1 MVTTVEQ
8 EDLIWGRNVVTNA
21 LKSGRALNRA
31 LIGTERG
38 GGMAAIR
45 ALAQERRILVENASR
60 QRLDDLTGGA
70 IHQGVVAFTAPR
82 LYSDV
87 ADILARAEARG
98 EPPLVVVL
106 AHVED
111 PRNLGATAR
120 TAAAAGAHGIIIPMR
135 RAAPITGVAE
145 KAAAGAL
152 DHIPVA
158 RVVNLR
164 RCLNDLK
171 TAGLW
176 AVGADMNGE
185 TLYFEADLTGPVVLV
200 VGGEDKGLGRLL
212 ARECDFTVRIPLQSE
227 VTSLN
232 TSVAAS
238 LLLYEVV
245 RQRRQTY

>member
-21 LKSGRALNRA
+21 LKSGRALNRV

-98 EPPLVVVL
+98 EPPLGVVL

-135 RAAPITGVAE
+135 RAARLPCSGKSRCRCV
-145 KAAAGAL
+145 

-164 RCLNDLK
+164 RCLNDLA
-171 TAGLW
+171 AGLW
-176 AVGADMNGE
+176 AVGPIWMGD
-185 TLYFEADLTGPVVLV
+185 TIL
-200 VGGEDKGLGRLL
+200 
-212 ARECDFTVRIPLQSE
+212 
-227 VTSLN
+227 
-232 TSVAAS
+232 
-238 LLLYEVV
+238 
-245 RQRRQTY
+245 